1 MPSSAR
7 IVRSSP
13 LAGIQ
18 QAEVS
23 LPPGAGAGIAVVID
37 VLRAFSKAL
46 T

>member
-1 MPSSAR
+1 MTPSPR
-7 IVRSSP
+7 ILRTSL

-18 QAEVS
+18 QAKVS
-23 LPPGAGAGIAVVID
+23 LPPVAPGGIAVVID